1 MLLRNSLSFDGNF
14 HLNQEVNI
22 LLKTF
27 SKIFVQ
33 SSNNIS
39 MIFKWFF
46 LRNKFLILK
55 RVYYE
60 ILCAW

>member
-27 SKIFVQ
+27 SKIFLQ
-33 SSNNIS
+33 SSNIL